1 NLPIYKLLGGAA
13 RDKVR
18 IYTSGTGKAGVQSAR
33 SIGCNAIKTGPP
45 VTKPD
50 DPLTIPMPWNL
61 SRAVQ
66 QIEQMR
72 LEGGDDFDILI
83 DAHGR
88 LTPTMALEYCKAI
101 EPYRPFWVEE
111 PMQVEGS
118 NDALEWLSDHTSVPL
133 CMGER
138 NFTKWGF
145 QDMISKRIVSYLNP
159 DVVHCGG
166 ISEFKKIAAMAEA
179 QFIQVSPHITYSKVG
194 ITAEIH
200 LGLNCPNSVIQ
211 EMSTYAR
218 EPLKESTDWRDDLF
232 FGHKF
237 VIDGGFVSLPDTP
250 GLGLELNED
259 VAKAHP
265 YEQKLREELR
275 FEDGSVEDN

>member
-1 NLPIYKLLGGAA
+1 
-13 RDKVR
+13 
-18 IYTSGTGKAGVQSAR
+18 
-33 SIGCNAIKTGPP
+33 
-45 VTKPD
+45 
-50 DPLTIPMPWNL
+50 
-61 SRAVQ
+61 
-66 QIEQMR
+66 
-72 LEGGDDFDILI
+72 
-83 DAHGR
+83 
-88 LTPTMALEYCKAI
+88 
-101 EPYRPFWVEE
+101 
-111 PMQVEGS
+111 
-118 NDALEWLSDHTSVPL
+118 
-133 CMGER
+133 
-138 NFTKWGF
+138 
-145 QDMISKRIVSYLNP
+145 
-159 DVVHCGG
+159 
-166 ISEFKKIAAMAEA
+166 MAEA